1 MIGRAGGWY
10 DSGMDHDFDLLRRL
24 SEAPGIPGREDR
36 VRDLIRE
43 ELGRI
48 VEGNAAIAAQVRGD
62 AMGNLIVELDGP
74 EDAPRV
80 MVSAHMDEI
89 GFVVRHVDDRGFLR
103 LQNLGGFDMRN
114 LFARQVLVH
123 GRHGEPRIGVLNPA
137 TKPVHIAT
145 AEERK
150 KIPEMDDFAVDL
162 GLPVDGVRSEVRIGD
177 MVTLLQ
183 PFQDLGEVVTGK
195 ALDDRSGCWIL
206 LETLKRL
213 EAPKVRLVAVFSVQ
227 EEVGLRG
234 AATGAFAVRPDVGV
248 ALDTTLAVD
257 TPGTPDHLAVTRLG
271 EGVGIKVSDSSAI
284 SQGWLV
290 DAMTDLAERDDIAH
304 QFEILPR
311 GGTDAGAIQRSR
323 DGVASITLS
332 TPSRYV
338 HTVTE
343 MVAKRDLEAA
353 VALLGAFV
361 ADADAARPPRA

>member
-1 MIGRAGGWY
+1 
-10 DSGMDHDFDLLRRL
+10 MDHDYDRLRRL
-24 SEAPGIPGREDR
+24 SEAPGVPGREDQ
-36 VRDLIRE
+36 VRELIRS
-43 ELGRI
+43 ELGEI
-48 VEGNAAIAAQVRGD
+48 AAAIRTD
-62 AMGNLIVELDGP
+62 AMGNLIVEMEGP
-74 EDAPRV
+74 EEGPRV

-89 GFVVRHVDDRGFLR
+89 GFVVRHVDDRGFVR
-103 LQNLGGFDMRN
+103 LQNLGGFDARN

-123 GRHGEPRIGVLNPA
+123 ARHGEPRVGVLNPA

-145 AEERK
+145 DEEKK
-150 KIPEMDDFAVDL
+150 KIPTMDEFAVDL
-162 GLPVDGVRSEVRIGD
+162 GLPAEVVRREVRVGD
-177 MVTLLQ
+177 AVTLLQ

-206 LETLKRL
+206 LETLRRL
-213 EAPKVRLVAVFSVQ
+213 SSPKVRLVAVFSVQ

-234 AATGAFAVRPDVGV
+234 ATTGAFGVRPDVGV

-257 TPGTPDHLAVTRLG
+257 TPGTPEHLAVTLLG
-271 EGVGIKVSDSSAI
+271 EGIAIKVSDSSSI

-290 DAMTDLAERDDIAH
+290 DAMSDLAERHDIAH

-323 DGVASITLS
+323 EGVASVTLS

-343 MVAKRDLEAA
+343 MVAKRDLEAG
-353 VALLGAFV
+353 VALLGAFLSD
-361 ADADAARPPRA
+361 DAAARPPSM

>member
-1 MIGRAGGWY
+1 
-10 DSGMDHDFDLLRRL
+10 MDFDYDLLRRL
-24 SEAPGIPGREDR
+24 SEAPGVPGREER
-36 VRDLIRE
+36 VRALVEEALRELDLD
-43 ELGRI
+43 
-48 VEGNAAIAAQVRGD
+48 VRVD
-62 AMGNLIVELDGP
+62 ALGNLIAETAGN
-74 EDAPRV
+74 EGATKV

-89 GFVVRHVDDRGFLR
+89 GFLVRHVDADGFLR
-103 LQNLGGFDMRN
+103 VQNLGGFDVRN

-123 GRHGEPRIGVLNPA
+123 ARHGEPRVGVLHPA

-150 KIPEMDDFAVDL
+150 KIPEMADFAVDL
-162 GLPVDGVRSEVRIGD
+162 GLDAETVAAEVRVGD

-183 PFQDLGEVVTGK
+183 PFQDLGPVVVGK

-206 LETLKRL
+206 IETLRRL
-213 EAPKVRLVAVFSVQ
+213 DSPGCRVQAVFSVQ

-234 AATGAFAVRPDVGV
+234 AATGAFGLTPDVGV

-257 TPGTPDHLAVTRLG
+257 TPGTPEHQAVTRLG
-271 EGVGIKVSDSSAI
+271 EGVGIKVWDSSMI
-284 SQGWLV
+284 SHGWLV
-290 DAMTDLAERDDIAH
+290 DRMAELAEREQIPY
-304 QFEILPR
+304 QFEVLPL

-343 MVAKRDLEAA
+343 MIAKRDAEAT
-353 VALLGAFV
+353 VKLLTAFLADERACLAPGA
-361 ADADAARPPRA
+361 